1 MKKTIG
7 VISLILIL
15 MASAFAAT
23 PVFAKNLNLPSG
35 ANVVVYYSGGQA
47 TINLPTDRSLLVNYP
62 ATATEMRIIGG
73 HAETPNAGKDSCF
86 LFIELYMNYP
96 DPQIKAW
103 QPYAFITTD
112 PDAAAFMRIVWA
124 GTFIELLSTGG
135 TSDNVKLLND
145 PANLQV
151 ERHGNSIYVNLK
163 ESQQIQRSS
172 INHLKFVIP
181 AFSMELNSYGGS
193 FHTSETATLPSGYT
207 LNIDHMGF
215 MANGAF
221 TSSAWGYEGV
231 PVSDG
236 LVIMHGIDTYYP
248 PAA

>member
-1 MKKTIG
+1 
-7 VISLILIL
+7 
-15 MASAFAAT
+15 
-23 PVFAKNLNLPSG
+23 
-35 ANVVVYYSGGQA
+35 
-47 TINLPTDRSLLVNYP
+47 
-62 ATATEMRIIGG
+62 MRITGV
-73 HAETPNAGKDSCF
+73 HSETPNAGKDFCS
-86 LFIELYMNYP
+86 LFIELYMNFP
-96 DPQIKAW
+96 DPQKKAW

-112 PDAAAFMRIVWA
+112 PDAAAFTRIAWA
-124 GTFIELLSTGG
+124 GTFIELHSTGG
-135 TSDNVKLLND
+135 TSDNVKLITD

-172 INHLKFVIP
+172 TNTAKFVIP
-181 AFSMELNSYGGS
+181 VFSMELNIYGGS
-193 FHTSETATLPSGYT
+193 FHTSETGTLPSGYT
-207 LNIDHMGF
+207 INVDHMGF

-236 LVIMHGIDTYYP
+236 IVIMHGIDTYYP